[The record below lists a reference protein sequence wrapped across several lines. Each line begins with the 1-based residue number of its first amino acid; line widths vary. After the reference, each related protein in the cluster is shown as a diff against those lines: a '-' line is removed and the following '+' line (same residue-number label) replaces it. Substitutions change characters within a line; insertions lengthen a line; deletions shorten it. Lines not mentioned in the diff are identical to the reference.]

1 MAEAA
6 RRKLILAGEQI
17 SLRTLPAYA
26 QERLAAAMQ
35 YPAQNLE
42 EHRFRLPKLDL
53 DVRMAGSELAALCE
67 QRFVQRECDEEVGQH
82 ATVHALDATLDG
94 WDAPA
99 GWDTDTGFSSR
110 EFERAL
116 EEAGLRGFYHHHAP
130 SWQFFNPA
138 TRRGVHVLP
147 SRMGIPPWEIGSPMR
162 LFMHWAYAAQGLRL
176 THAATLG
183 IGGKGALMVGAS
195 GSGKSGTTLAGLL
208 NGLQSVGDDYVLL
221 EHVEDV
227 TAHALFRVFKQDDNG
242 LRRVGLRLENSELN
256 WHGKHEFD
264 AMALMPG
271 AFVRRLKITAIFL
284 PHVAR
289 LERTEIEPVSAKHAA
304 LALAPSAVFQLPGD
318 TNGAFRFFATLTRRL
333 PAYRVSLSEDPV
345 EIADTIANHLSR
357 DLYLAD

>member
-1 MAEAA
+1 M
-6 RRKLILAGEQI
+6 IPAGEEI

-26 QERLAAAMQ
+26 RERLAAAAQ
-35 YPAQNLE
+35 YPAENLE
-42 EHRFRLPKLDL
+42 ERRFRLPKLDL
-53 DVRMAGSELAALCE
+53 DVRMAGPELAALCE
-67 QRFVQRECDEEVGQH
+67 QRLVQREDDEEVAKH

-99 GWDTDTGFSSR
+99 GWDTGTGFSSR
-110 EFERAL
+110 EFDRVL
-116 EEAGLRGFYHHHAP
+116 DEAGFRGFYHHDAP
-130 SWQFFNPA
+130 SWQFFSPA
-138 TRRGVHVLP
+138 TRTGVHVLP
-147 SRMGIPPWEIGSPMR
+147 SRMGIPPWELGSPMR
-162 LFMHWAYAAQGLRL
+162 LFMHWAYAGQGLRL

-208 NGLQSVGDDYVLL
+208 NGLQSAGDDYVLL
-221 EHVEDV
+221 EQEAEVI
-227 TAHALFRVFKQDDNG
+227 AHAVFRVFKQDDDG
-242 LRRVGLRLENSELN
+242 LRRVGLRLENSKLN

-271 AFVRRLKITAIFL
+271 AFARRLEIKAIFL
-284 PHVAR
+284 PHIAR
-289 LERTEIEPVSAKHAA
+289 LEKTEIEPISAKHAA

-318 TNGAFRFFATLTRRL
+318 TNDALHIFATLTRRL

-357 DLYLAD
+357 DLHIAD